1 MRRTNVCLLASI
13 SVVVLAFAASVL
25 AQPSGLEQ
33 KYGRQLKTFE
43 ERARKQMQTDHMTG
57 LAIAL
62 MIGDETWARGF
73 GFADAEDGSPMKP
86 ESSFRMASVTKPMTA
101 VGVLQLVEQGKMDI
115 DAEIQTYVPYFP
127 KKKQPV
133 TVRQL
138 LAHLGGISHYKDF
151 AKELHIKEHKDTKEA
166 IAIFQDFD
174 LVAEP
179 GTKFRYSSY
188 GYNLLGAAIEGASG
202 QPYGEYMREHVWG
215 PAGMADTRMDDPR
228 AFIPNRVRG
237 YDRENGKLVNSEFVD
252 TSSRFAAGGTRS
264 TVVDLLKFARASLD
278 GRLLHKTRLDEMM
291 TPATVKDGH
300 YTNYGLGWGID
311 PQNGR
316 FLVAHSGAQNESRT
330 MLMIVPNRGIAIAA
344 ATNFE
349 AGDPYWYVQALV
361 GEVFGERW
369 DDTGGSAAFVPDK
382 ADRAPFRTAR
392 DAFQFGL
399 AAYEKKGGALTQ
411 DPEKLRKAFAFFNRC
426 AGRSS
431 GKDAESEAKAKTC
444 RDGLHPMTGEPIP
457 AVGSYMAQT
466 LSGTG
471 GISSLDP
478 YHAKGPAAFFADY
491 IALYEKDSRVP
502 SAYRF
507 SSGFERQVAKW
518 NRDWS
523 RTFEPSVWKA
533 VSGPDS
539 ARLKTTF
546 ANASVY
552 PDLSSDLDNAA
563 LAGCRDGRKEEGLGA
578 ATLESELYPTSASSA
593 VTLAATKLCVGEP
606 VEQSRVLLQKA
617 RTLDEG
623 EEFTGPGYLNRLGFT
638 LAEAGRLEA
647 GTHLLRLAIEIH
659 PREANLYDSLGELE
673 ARAGR
678 TDAAIEAYR
687 KALELDPKLESSKS
701 ALEKLET
708 KETKAP

>member
-1 MRRTNVCLLASI
+1 MRRTNVCL
-13 SVVVLAFAASVL
+13 FAAVSIL
-25 AQPSGLEQ
+25 ALLYPAPSTAQSSGLDQ
-33 KYGRQLKTFE
+33 SYSSQLKAFE
-43 ERARKQMQTDHMTG
+43 ERARKQMEADHMTG

-62 MIGDETWARGF
+62 MIGDETWAKGF
-73 GFADAEDGSPMKP
+73 GFADVEDGSPMKP

-101 VGVLQLVEQGKMDI
+101 VAVLQLVEKGKMEL

-127 KKKQPV
+127 KKKHPV

-166 IAIFQDFD
+166 IGIFQDFD
-174 LVAEP
+174 LVADP

-202 QPYGEYMREHVWG
+202 QSYGEYMQEHVWG

-228 AFIPNRVRG
+228 ALIPNRVRG

-264 TVVDLLKFARASLD
+264 TVVDLLKFARAFLD
-278 GRLLHKTRLDEMM
+278 GRLLTKASMDEMM
-291 TPATVKDGH
+291 TPATAQDGH

-316 FLVAHSGAQNESRT
+316 FLVAHSGAQNETRT
-330 MLMIVPNRGIAIAA
+330 MLMIAPSRRIAVAA

-349 AGDPYWYVQALV
+349 AGDPYWYAQALV

-369 DDTGGSAAFVPDK
+369 DDTGGSAAFVSDK
-382 ADRAPFRTAR
+382 ADRAAFRAAR

-399 AAYEKKGGALTQ
+399 AAFEKKGGALTQ

-426 AGRSS
+426 VGRRAG
-431 GKDAESEAKAKTC
+431 GKEAEAAAKAC
-444 RDGLHPMTGEPIP
+444 RDGLHPVTGEPIP
-457 AVGSYMAQT
+457 AVGSYIAQT

-471 GISSLDP
+471 GVPSLDP

-491 IALYEKDSRVP
+491 IALYEKDSRIP

-507 SSGFERQVAKW
+507 SSSFERKVAKW
-518 NRDWS
+518 NRDWP

-533 VSGPDS
+533 VSGTDS
-539 ARLKTTF
+539 GRLKTKF

-563 LAGCRDGRKEEGLGA
+563 LTGCREGRKEESLGA
-578 ATLESELYPTSASSA
+578 ATLESELYPSSASST

-606 VEQSRVLLQKA
+606 VEQARVLLQKA

-638 LAEAGRLEA
+638 LAEAGQTDA
-647 GTHLLRLAIEIH
+647 GMQLLRLGIEIH
-659 PREANLYDSLGELE
+659 PREGNLYDSLGELE

-678 TDAAIEAYR
+678 TDAAIAAYR
-687 KALELDPKLESSKS
+687 KALELDPKLESAKT
-701 ALEKLET
+701 ALEKLEK
-708 KETKAP
+708 KETPRP

>member
-1 MRRTNVCLLASI
+1 MRRTNVFPLAAVSI
-13 SVVVLAFAASVL
+13 LAVVFATPAT
-25 AQPSGLEQ
+25 AQSSGLEQ
-33 KYGRQLKTFE
+33 TYGRQLKTFE
-43 ERARKQMQTDHMTG
+43 QRARKQMEADHTTG
-57 LAIAL
+57 FAIAL
-62 MIGDETWARGF
+62 MVGDQTWARGF
-73 GFADAEDGSPMKP
+73 GYADAEDGSPMKP
-86 ESSFRMASVTKPMTA
+86 ESSFRLASVTKPMTA
-101 VGVLQLVEQGKMDI
+101 VAVLQLVEQGKMDL

-127 KKKQPV
+127 KKNHPV

-138 LAHLGGISHYKDF
+138 LAHLGGISHYRDF
-151 AKELHIKEHKDTKEA
+151 AKELHIKEHRDTKEA

-237 YDRENGKLVNSEFVD
+237 YDWENGRLVNSEFVD
-252 TSSRFAAGGTRS
+252 TSSRFAAGGVRS
-264 TVVDLLKFARASLD
+264 TMPDLLKFARASLD
-278 GRLLHKTRLDEMM
+278 GRLLPKARMDEMM

-316 FLVAHSGAQNESRT
+316 FQVAHSGAQNETRT
-330 MLMIVPNRGIAIAA
+330 MLMIVPNRRIAIAA

-369 DDTGGSAAFVPDK
+369 DDTGGSAAFVTDK

-392 DAFQFGL
+392 DAFHLGL

-411 DPEKLRKAFAFFNRC
+411 DPEKLRKAFAFFDRC
-426 AGRSS
+426 VGRRS
-431 GKDAESEAKAKTC
+431 GKDAESETKTC
-444 RDGLHPMTGEPIP
+444 QDGLHPMTGEPIP

-471 GISSLDP
+471 GASSLEP

-491 IALYEKDSRVP
+491 IALYKKDSRVP

-507 SSGFERQVAKW
+507 PSGFERQVAKW

-523 RTFEPSVWKA
+523 RTFDPSVWKV
-533 VSGPDS
+533 VSGADS
-539 ARLKTTF
+539 GRLKTTF

-552 PDLSSDLDNAA
+552 PDLSSDLDSVA
-563 LAGCRDGRKEEGLGA
+563 LAGCRDGRKKESLGA
-578 ATLESELYPTSASSA
+578 ATLESELYPASASSA
-593 VTLAATKLCVGEP
+593 ATLAAAKLCFGEP
-606 VEQSRVLLQKA
+606 VEQARVLLQKA

-638 LAEAGRLEA
+638 LAGVGRLDA
-647 GTHLLRLAIEIH
+647 ATQLLGLAIEIH
-659 PREANLYDSLGELE
+659 PKEANLYDSLGELE
-673 ARAGR
+673 TRAGR
-678 TDAAIEAYR
+678 NHAAIAAYR
-687 KALELDPKLESSKS
+687 KALELDPKLESSKT
-701 ALEKLET
+701 ALEKLEK
-708 KETKAP
+708 KEKTPHP